1 LIKNDKGE
9 FCPQGTGFFIGLKQ
23 KSTAIY
29 FVTAK
34 HVLLSS
40 SNNFFPEIY
49 IRISRKDSNLE
60 HIKVNLTDS
69 LLTHPKDENVDIV
82 LYPFSP
88 STEVYDY
95 LYIPAANLLATKERQ
110 IKKWLKAIKYF
121 MQDFLEIIG

>member
-1 LIKNDKGE
+1 
-9 FCPQGTGFFIGLKQ
+9 
-23 KSTAIY
+23 
-29 FVTAK
+29 
-34 HVLLSS
+34 
-40 SNNFFPEIY
+40 
-49 IRISRKDSNLE
+49 
-60 HIKVNLTDS
+60 VNLTDS

>member
-1 LIKNDKGE
+1 MIKNDKGE

-49 IRISRKDSNLE
+49 IRINRKDSNLE

-88 STEVYDY
+88 STEIYDY